1 MGRSGHEEKRNEDE
15 SDDEE
20 DEDKMSLIEEEK
32 QEKIGRVK
40 RRQTR
45 TDQRSLF
52 DFVHDNSADME
63 NLSSGLLQ
71 ETRNRINNSFES
83 ITHTREQLNDALLF
97 REESI
102 ILRNIAAKM
111 DDFSR

>member
-1 MGRSGHEEKRNEDE
+1 MTVRDAAREEEDD
-15 SDDEE
+15 DDE
-20 DEDKMSLIEEEK
+20 DDDAANLIEEEK
-32 QEKIGRVK
+32 QEKLGRVK

-45 TDQRSLF
+45 SDQRSIF
-52 DFVHDNSADME
+52 DFVHDNSADLE
-63 NLSSGLLQ
+63 NLSTGLLQ
-71 ETRNRINNSFES
+71 ETRSRVNTTFGM

-97 REESI
+97 REESS